1 MAAAMASSQSA
12 ELEEIRGF
20 GKSCGSFK
28 EKEFLSVE
36 DIYHSLLGRCV
47 NNAGETMRGNIQQ
60 NRSDA
65 FFHLPVEVSISGLQH
80 CTTMDSTRKILESQS
95 FIGRKHEREE
105 LKDLFF
111 WSVNVP
117 STDIEKAREEAYTHV
132 QKHIPPDEAKEYKE
146 EITKQFANSPA
157 FNKLASRYGNFRFS
171 FQFSDLLSL
180 YEAQFCEGKKPQL
193 SILGTDIYK
202 QEIAHYVVVHCPDST
217 RFKDHPRVPR
227 LQTRCEPLPNVFLV
241 DDTLYWRPESTSNN
255 LKVRTKDGHITACNQ
270 PEPCIYFQGSGH
282 CLHTV
287 PCPWNHLVITFHIPH
302 GNSLKIPVEKLIDQ
316 LSACSPLDPFMKG
329 NSRMGKNEAEK
340 HIKDFQQLYLGRSQ
354 ELRPKVDSSHG
365 EQFGRRT
372 DRTPLREINTN
383 VRVKGEER
391 RRAAEPNEKLHD
403 CRAPTKENE
412 EVTANEINKSTLQSE
427 QFFQSMLDCQKQL
440 ITSIENLGK
449 NLSEGFHSLCQELR
463 NVTDAITSF
472 QMDISRREHR
482 PLSSIETKAGRKTFT
497 LSPSSSLRSDD
508 LTTTSRVV
516 DGPEEDG
523 SQCYGEQKSL
533 LNEDS
538 LEAQM
543 DGGKPAEEEV
553 GEQPSTHV
561 RVKQERNGGSV
572 TGKHAAERGDPQDIG
587 ESMKQYGPPL
597 KKKK

>member
-1 MAAAMASSQSA
+1 MASSQST
-12 ELEEIRGF
+12 ELEEIISS
-20 GKSCGSFK
+20 KSSLGYFK
-28 EKEFLSVE
+28 QKELLSVE
-36 DIYHSLLGRCV
+36 EIYKCLQKKSINKTGK
-47 NNAGETMRGNIQQ
+47 NMKSNIEQI
-60 NRSDA
+60 RSDI
-65 FFHLPVEVSISGLQH
+65 FLHLPVEFSITGLHH
-80 CTTMDSTRKILESQS
+80 CTTLDSTKMILESQS
-95 FIGRKHEREE
+95 FTGTTQGR
-105 LKDLFF
+105 LKFTSLSF
-111 WSVNVP
+111 WAVDVS
-117 STDIEKAREEAYTHV
+117 SRDIEKARKEAYTHV
-132 QKHIPPDEAKEYKE
+132 QKIVRKCEAEEYQRE
-146 EITKQFANSPA
+146 LMQQFANSPA
-157 FNKLASRYGNFRFS
+157 FNKLASRYGNFKFS

-193 SILGTDIYK
+193 SILGMHIYK
-202 QEIAHYVVVHCPDST
+202 QEIVHYVVVHCPDNS

-227 LQTRCEPLPNVFLV
+227 LEVRCDPLPNVFLLG
-241 DDTLYWRPESTSNN
+241 DTLYWRPESTSESLEVLSKKGEIIGSPLQPTCN
-255 LKVRTKDGHITACNQ
+255 LYEK
-270 PEPCIYFQGSGH
+270 SGH
-282 CLHTV
+282 CNDKV
-287 PCPWNHLVITFHIPH
+287 KCVWNQLVIAFNVPWD
-302 GNSLKIPVEKLIDQ
+302 NQFKIPVDTLINNLTACGDLQPFMNKSKMKKTDAEKRIEKLKKKYP
-316 LSACSPLDPFMKG
+316 AK
-329 NSRMGKNEAEK
+329 
-340 HIKDFQQLYLGRSQ
+340 SQ
-354 ELRPKVDSSHG
+354 ELHPKVDSSHG